1 MKTSTSFAPSKKGQL
16 SLASQSMGPKNFLRK
31 EFLTTDGKKKNF
43 PMFQGAFEFITSKI
57 IHNGAQNPVMLSN
70 FSLSIQLR
78 RCAKMNTARDF
89 HCLVHF
95 IFTFS

>member
-1 MKTSTSFAPSKKGQL
+1 
-16 SLASQSMGPKNFLRK
+16 
-31 EFLTTDGKKKNF
+31 
-43 PMFQGAFEFITSKI
+43 MFQGAFEFITSKI

>member
-31 EFLTTDGKKKNF
+31 EFLTTDGKKNF
-43 PMFQGAFEFITSKI
+43 PMFQGAFEFITCKI

-78 RCAKMNTARDF
+78 QDEHSTRFPLFGTF
-89 HCLVHF
+89 HFHF
-95 IFTFS
+95 LMIG